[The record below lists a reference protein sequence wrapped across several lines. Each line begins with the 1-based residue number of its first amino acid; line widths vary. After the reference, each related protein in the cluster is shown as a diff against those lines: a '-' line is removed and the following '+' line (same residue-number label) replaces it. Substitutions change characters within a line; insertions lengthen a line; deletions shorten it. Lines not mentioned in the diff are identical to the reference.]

1 MKKIALMASAV
12 ILAAACQ
19 KSIVETTVNNPQ
31 TEPEETEDL
40 VPITFGLNQPKVTLK
55 SVGSLKE
62 WNNSSL
68 YLFAFPVGTTDFSD
82 PTDMI
87 WNNFVTAASGATAE
101 NLRVLQDSGSEPY
114 YYQGTTIYD
123 FFGYYV
129 DDAAA
134 TVTSESEWTNV
145 TPATTAPTPV
155 VITEESAASN
165 GTTLTQGLYIPVM
178 IDGSQDIMAAT
189 TDKATDG
196 STGAGASETV
206 SEELCYSAYSAR
218 RNVIPNLLFEH
229 QLARFVFNIKAGAED
244 GNNVLVSGIT
254 LESPTRGYL
263 RVTGN
268 RGIVPASQ
276 PAATVLSLM
285 QENAD
290 TGIMEP
296 LKPISVT
303 NDFETGGTNA
313 ANQLGE
319 SIMVFPGQDSYAMTY
334 TVKMSEDGQEVT
346 EDITLTPGM
355 FTLEDTPVSSFEAG
369 YTYTLTLIIYGLQD
383 IEIKATVDQW
393 KDGGSTEWDP
403 EDAFTPGN

>member
-55 SVGSLKE
+55 SVGSLEE
-62 WNNSSL
+62 WSNSSL

-87 WNNFVTAASGATAE
+87 WNDVVKAESGTTAE
-101 NLRVLQDSGSEPY
+101 NLKVMQDGGTEPY

-134 TVTSESEWTNV
+134 TVTSESEWANIAE
-145 TPATTAPTPV
+145 PATTSPTPV
-155 VITEESAASN
+155 VITEASGTDN

-206 SEELCYSAYSAR
+206 SEDLCYSAYSAR

-244 GNNVLVSGIT
+244 GNEVLVSGIT

-263 RVTGN
+263 RVTGD

-285 QENAD
+285 QKNTDSGE
-290 TGIMEP
+290 MEP
-296 LKPISVT
+296 LAPTHVT
-303 NDFETGGTNA
+303 NDFVEGGTNA

-334 TVKMSEDGQEVT
+334 TVKMSEEGQEVT
-346 EDITLTPGM
+346 EDITLTPEM
-355 FTLEDTPVSSFEAG
+355 FELEENSFEAG
-369 YTYTLTLIIYGLQD
+369 YTYTLTLIIYGLQ
-383 IEIKATVDQW
+383 EIYVDATVAKW
-393 KDGGSTEWDP
+393 EDGGSTEWDP